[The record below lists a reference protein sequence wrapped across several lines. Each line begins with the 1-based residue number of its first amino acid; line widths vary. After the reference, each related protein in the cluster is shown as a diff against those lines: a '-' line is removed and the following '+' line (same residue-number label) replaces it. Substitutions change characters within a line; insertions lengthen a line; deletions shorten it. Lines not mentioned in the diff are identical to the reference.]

1 MLIKKTDNLSTLS
14 HGEKSAIE
22 NLFVG
27 KESVIIANSANMLK
41 FKRAYN
47 AIEKSLHT
55 GLKLSSLQL
64 NIGYLLFS
72 VGMLILSEIAIAAL
86 GINPLQTGLI
96 LFSGTLTVAFYI
108 WILKRKFKSK
118 IVNYSAKTIAV
129 LLIIFAVLLMSVY
142 VKLISA
148 VMLAGM
154 VYTIF
159 EYSELFM
166 RRSGQGKSKNKEAEE
181 LRKYLENNSATI
193 CRGHEFALQQAN
205 IFALDLGRC
214 YPENNINE
222 KFYKLG
228 IAAELVQILE

>member
-1 MLIKKTDNLSTLS
+1 ML
-14 HGEKSAIE
+14 
-22 NLFVG
+22 V
-27 KESVIIANSANMLK
+27 
-41 FKRAYN
+41 
-47 AIEKSLHT
+47 
-55 GLKLSSLQL
+55 
-64 NIGYLLFS
+64 
-72 VGMLILSEIAIAAL
+72 LSEIAIAAL

-96 LFSGTLTVAFYI
+96 LLSGTLTMAFYI

-118 IVNYSAKTIAV
+118 IVDYSAKAIAV
-129 LLIIFAVLLMSVY
+129 LLIIFAILLMSVY

-148 VMLAGM
+148 IMIAGM

-166 RRSGQGKSKNKEAEE
+166 KRSGQSQSKTKEINE
-181 LRKYLENNSATI
+181 LRKYLENNAATI
-193 CRGHEFALQQAN
+193 YRGHEFALQQAN

-228 IAAELVQILE
+228 IANELVQILE